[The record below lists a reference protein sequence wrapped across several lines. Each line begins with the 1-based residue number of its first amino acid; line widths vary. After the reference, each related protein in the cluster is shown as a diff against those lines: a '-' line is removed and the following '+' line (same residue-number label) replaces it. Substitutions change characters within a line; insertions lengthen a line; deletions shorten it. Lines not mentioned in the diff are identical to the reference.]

1 MFAKNEGPA
10 DRAIRVVAGIVLIAV
25 GLFPLAGLEVSALG
39 IAVAAFGLW
48 FIVTG
53 AIGVCPAYVPFGITT
68 VPKSQRVPTID
79 RSKQAA

>member
-39 IAVAAFGLW
+39 IAVAASASG
-48 FIVTG
+48 
-53 AIGVCPAYVPFGITT
+53 
-68 VPKSQRVPTID
+68 S
-79 RSKQAA
+79 